1 MRKLSFSLCAFI
13 ALSLNVYADDTDL
26 KSSFT
31 SNIYPYFAS
40 TNWTNGQDFCL
51 KKETY
56 DKYIEKVNSYNSGSA
71 TITQEE
77 YNELLGV
84 VTNINNF
91 NLPADNAWKIFYIVN
106 GQHAYWKV
114 AMGIEGTN
122 GRGTSLDQ
130 YTVGRGVGDA
140 APGKYI
146 RLEKTAD
153 NAYKLYCNGYYFG
166 DSQNGTNIPLVTDQ
180 SKAVSYSFT
189 MVKPGIVALRPYG
202 STDDNTYIN
211 DNTINDAGYLQGGTK
226 DTDVSWWRPQPAS
239 VESFTI
245 PLTEINGNS
254 YATTCLPFPAKIT
267 SANTDYSVKVYYGT
281 REDKANERLYLREI
295 TGVVPAETPVLL
307 ISNQT
312 GSPKATV
319 SVVADET
326 PSAVN
331 DNKLDGTIRPLQI
344 STTDLSFGW
353 VTTNGTKVPG
363 FYPTP
368 MYNCLHANKAYIKN
382 PAGAKSVTLA
392 IDDEPSGLQPPT
404 ATANKTT
411 ATYNILGQR
420 VGADYKGIVIVNGKK
435 ILNH

>member
-1 MRKLSFSLCAFI
+1 
-13 ALSLNVYADDTDL
+13 
-26 KSSFT
+26 
-31 SNIYPYFAS
+31 
-40 TNWTNGQDFCL
+40 
-51 KKETY
+51 
-56 DKYIEKVNSYNSGSA
+56 
-71 TITQEE
+71 
-77 YNELLGV
+77 
-84 VTNINNF
+84 
-91 NLPADNAWKIFYIVN
+91 
-106 GQHAYWKV
+106 
-114 AMGIEGTN
+114 MGIEGTVRD
-122 GRGTSLDQ
+122 GRSLDQ

-153 NAYKLYCNGYYFG
+153 NAYKLYCNGYYLG
-166 DSQNGTNIPLVTDQ
+166 DSKKETNIPLVTDQ

-211 DNTINDAGYLQGGTK
+211 DIDDNGGYLRGGTK
-226 DTDVSWWRPQPAS
+226 DADISWWRPQPAN

-245 PLTEINGNS
+245 SLTEINGNS

-281 REDKANERLYLREI
+281 REDEANKRMYLKEI

-344 STTDLSFGW
+344 NPKDLSFGW

-363 FYPTP
+363 FYPTLT
-368 MYNCLHANKAYIKN
+368 YYCLHANKAYIKN
-382 PAGAKSVTLA
+382 STNAKSVTLA
-392 IDDEPSGLQPPT
+392 IDDEPAGLQPPT

-420 VGADYKGIVIVNGKK
+420 VGVDYKGIVIVNGKK
-435 ILNH
+435 TLNH